1 MKKINTPAM
10 KFRNLVF
17 HIIGVVLTTMTSC
30 NSASVNKENENDKTN
45 ILLIVADDLGY
56 SDIAPFGGNIHTPV
70 ISQLATEGISFSN
83 FHVQPT
89 CSPTRS
95 SLLTGND
102 NHVAGIG
109 IMSEMAYPELTAL
122 NLPGYQGALSKQV
135 VTIPEVLRENGY
147 HTYMVGK
154 WHLGE
159 DEGQDPYDRGFEE
172 SFILGTG
179 GGSHW
184 NDKKALS
191 PLQHME
197 YTRNGKPVD
206 LPEDFYSSK
215 NYTDSIIS
223 FIDKNKADGQPFFT
237 YLSFTAVHDPLHVP
251 EDYIEKYKGKFD
263 TGWDA
268 LWMERLENLKALG
281 IVSKDVNKFSKN
293 PQIPAWESLPQEIK
307 ASFARDMEVYA
318 GMLEYLDMSV
328 GRVFDYLKKEG
339 MYDNTLIIFMSD
351 NGANGA
357 MATLYPGNEDGKYLS
372 TFDNSLDNRGLK
384 NSYIETGAGWAQA
397 SSSPYRYFKSFAT
410 EGGIKVPLIIKLPGN
425 MKQAGE
431 WNNGYI
437 HVTDIMPTILE
448 IAGADYPEQ
457 YKGNEIHPLIGESL
471 MPVLKGDSVTVH
483 SNDGFGLEL
492 FEMKAYTKGNWKL
505 LRLPQP
511 FGTGDWELFNLN
523 DDPAETTDLSEQY
536 PEIKAQLMEEWNEY
550 ARHNEVHDHKGH
562 FDELYRKNY
571 MPEEND

>member
-1 MKKINTPAM
+1 VIM
-10 KFRNLVF
+10 KFKNLFLV
-17 HIIGVVLTTMTSC
+17 IVVVAITFFGC
-30 NSASVNKENENDKTN
+30 NKATEKKETANDKPN
-45 ILLIVADDLGY
+45 ILLVVADDLGY
-56 SDIAPFGGNIHTPV
+56 SDIASFGGNIHTPV
-70 ISQLATEGISFSN
+70 ISSLAQEGVSFSN

-109 IMSEMAYPELTAL
+109 IMSEMEYPELTAL

-159 DEGQDPYDRGFEE
+159 GLGQDPHDRGFEE

-184 NDKKALS
+184 DDQRALS

-197 YTRNGKPVD
+197 YTRNGKQVG

-223 FIDKNKADGQPFFT
+223 FIDKNKADNKPFFT
-237 YLSFTAVHDPLHVP
+237 YLSYTAVHDPLHVP
-251 EDYIEKYKGKFD
+251 KDYIDKYKGKFD
-263 TGWDA
+263 MGWDS
-268 LWMERLENLKALG
+268 LWLERLENLKALG
-281 IVSKDVNKFSKN
+281 IVSKEVNKFSRN
-293 PQIPAWESLPQEIK
+293 PQIPAWESLPQPVK
-307 ASFARDMEVYA
+307 DGFARDMEVYA
-318 GMLEYLDMSV
+318 GMLEYLDMSI
-328 GRVFDYLKKEG
+328 GRVLEYLKKEG
-339 MYDNTLIIFMSD
+339 LYDNTLIIFMSD

-357 MATLYPGNEDGKYLS
+357 MATLYPGNDDGKYLS
-372 TFDNSLDNRGLK
+372 TFDNSIDNRGLK

-397 SSSPYRYFKSFAT
+397 SSSPFRYFKSFAS
-410 EGGIKVPLIIKLPGN
+410 EGGIKVPLIIKMPGN
-425 MKQAGE
+425 MVGAGQ
-431 WNNGYI
+431 WNDGFI

-448 IAGADYPEQ
+448 IANAQYPEK
-457 YKGNEIHPLIGESL
+457 YNENVMHPLIGESI

-483 SNDGFGLEL
+483 TNDGFGWEL
-492 FEMKAYTKGNWKL
+492 FEMKAYIKGNWKL

-511 FGTGDWELFNLN
+511 MGTGNWELYDLKN
-523 DDPAETTDLSEQY
+523 DPAEATDLSAQF
-536 PEIKAQLMEEWNEY
+536 PEIKAQLIEDWNNY
-550 ARHNEVHDHKGH
+550 AQHNEVYDHKGH
-562 FDELYRKNY
+562 FDALYRKNY
-571 MPEEND
+571 IPDDND